1 MFFASWILA
10 RHSFSNAAPCP
21 ERLDLSSSTGL
32 GAGLPPAICPLSQVP
47 SIHLGSTGKPK
58 AWTIGNS

>member
-21 ERLDLSSSTGL
+21 ELV
-32 GAGLPPAICPLSQVP
+32 AGLPPAICPLSQVP